1 MSKKRL
7 FGGAVFVTVLAA
19 ASVLAL
25 TASARP
31 AKQDDTVKLGF
42 ITKFPVDFYF
52 TLVDAAKAWDKSTP
66 GASVIYASGKSGTDD
81 AGEIAAIQ
89 NMLAQGVK
97 GIAITPTSPAVSATL
112 DKAIKQGVKVVLID
126 NDIPTWKS
134 KSSVVATNNFNGGV
148 LAGKYLATKLK
159 AGDTLGILEGVPG
172 NPALVDRVTGM
183 LAGLGALK
191 SKIKVVSKL
200 ETDCDQ
206 TKGAAAAQTI
216 LTANKNLT
224 AIYSACGPPALG
236 AIQSIKNAGIKPG
249 RDHPGRL
256 RRLARRGEGDQG
268 GHRDRQRRAVPVEDG
283 LARHRDA
290 LQRGHGQEGAE
301 ERRHRHRARHEGER
315 RPVLGGRLSGERPAG
330 RGGGGASPGSA
341 NVRIG
346 AMTTMIVDAHHHFW
360 NLDREAQP
368 WMTDDHDAIR
378 RTFEPADLEPLLDRG
393 RSRRRPCSSRPPAP
407 TSTPTPCSSTQTRTR
422 GSAA

>member
-1 MSKKRL
+1 MSKSRL
-7 FGGAVFVTVLAA
+7 LGAAVLLTVVAT
-19 ASVLAL
+19 ASVLAM
-25 TASARP
+25 TVSASAKP
-31 AKQDDTVKLGF
+31 AKHNAPVVKLGF

-134 KSSVVATNNFNGGV
+134 KSSVVATNNYNGGM
-148 LAGKYLATKLK
+148 LAGKFLATKLK
-159 AGDTLGILEGVPG
+159 PGDTLGILEGVPG

-236 AIQSIKNAGIKPG
+236 ALQSIKNAGIKPG
-249 RDHPGRL
+249 AIILVGFDASTDEVKAIKAGTETASVAQFPAKMGSL
-256 RRLARRGEGDQG
+256 GIATLYD
-268 GHRDRQRRAVPVEDG
+268 AVKGKKVPKNVDTG
-283 LARHRDA
+283 TA
-290 LQRGHGQEGAE
+290 LVTA
-301 ERRHRHRARHEGER
+301 AN
-315 RPVLGGRLSGERPAG
+315 AG
-330 RGGGGASPGSA
+330 K
-341 NVRIG
+341 
-346 AMTTMIVDAHHHFW
+346 F
-360 NLDREAQP
+360 
-368 WMTDDHDAIR
+368 
-378 RTFEPADLEPLLDRG
+378 
-393 RSRRRPCSSRPPAP
+393 
-407 TSTPTPCSSTQTRTR
+407 
-422 GSAA
+422 